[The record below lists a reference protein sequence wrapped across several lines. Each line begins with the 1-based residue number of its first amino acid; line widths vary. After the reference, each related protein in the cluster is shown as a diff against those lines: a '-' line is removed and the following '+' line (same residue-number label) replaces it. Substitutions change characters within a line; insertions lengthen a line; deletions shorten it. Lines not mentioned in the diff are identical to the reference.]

1 MEALADFLG
10 LTERQA
16 YLSLF
21 MACSTTYLLYRLSR
35 LIRWIAELRA
45 SAGRIDAVK
54 RSPVVFAEREVV
66 GFLGDVRVRGRID
79 EIRRLPNGVM
89 VVGDIKARNAATVSD
104 DDIVELSLYRSLL
117 LQSMP
122 GQRVSSQGYIRIVNP
137 DTGAESYEEVDL
149 FSDAWAETL
158 GGRFHEVKSGSRQ
171 AKKNT
176 LVSVCGKCEFVRD
189 CYPRLSRR
197 GSDDGLLNQH
207 DGFSRDTPYLSG
219 SGFIGEI

>member
-35 LIRWIAELRA
+35 LIRWIGELRA
-45 SAGRIDAVK
+45 SAGRLDAIK
-54 RSPVVFAEREVV
+54 RSPVVFAEREVA

-79 EIRRLPNGVM
+79 EVRRFPNGVM
-89 VVGDIKARNAATVSD
+89 VVGDIKARKTSTVFD

-117 LQSMP
+117 MQSMP
-122 GQRVSSQGYIRIVNP
+122 GQRVSPKGYIRIVNP
-137 DTGAESYEEVDL
+137 DTGAESYEEVEL
-149 FSDAWAETL
+149 FGDAWAEEL
-158 GGRFHEVKSGSRQ
+158 GIRYHEVKNGSRQ
-171 AKKNT
+171 AVKSNR
-176 LVSVCGKCEFVRD
+176 VSVCGKCEFVRD
-189 CYPRLSRR
+189 CYPRLSGQR
-197 GSDDGLLNQH
+197 SDNGLVNQH
-207 DGFSRDTPYLSG
+207 DGYSRDTPYLSG